1 MVDHAAPQRAVAG
14 GGEPLGAGYGLQR
27 LGVSPIQAC
36 PGLEPEATVVV
47 INPNQLECSCRQGRR
62 QRRSPVVV
70 HSAAQINWR
79 WREFQGCGFCLPP
92 AANECCGAAF
102 FVGSL
107 LEPEHPIAK
116 ELWSSQH
123 RSASERGCGG
133 QGLLQRHVER
143 IKQRSGLPK
152 ISTTSR

>member
-1 MVDHAAPQRAVAG
+1 
-14 GGEPLGAGYGLQR
+14 
-27 LGVSPIQAC
+27 
-36 PGLEPEATVVV
+36 
-47 INPNQLECSCRQGRR
+47 
-62 QRRSPVVV
+62 
-70 HSAAQINWR
+70 
-79 WREFQGCGFCLPP
+79 
-92 AANECCGAAF
+92 
-102 FVGSL
+102 VGSL